1 MSINYVQ
8 GTMEQS
14 HNTQRDIK
22 NRIPTPKKLKICF
35 GKQDL
40 TTRELEKL
48 GESNHFN
55 C

>member
-8 GTMEQS
+8 GTMEQI

-22 NRIPTPKKLKICF
+22 NRIPTPKKLF